1 MFNQNSITVIIT
13 TYNSSTY
20 FEKAIESV
28 LNQSIKVETIIIVD
42 DCSEDF
48 KNLKEKLSKIVFNNK
63 NTNFELIH
71 NKKNRGPGYSRN
83 AGWNRVKTKFIAF
96 LDSDDIWKINKLE
109 EQLKIFNN
117 YNNLSLVATAK
128 EKKIKYFK
136 TGFVNINTMLFRNLV
151 PLSSV
156 LMKSEIPYRFSE
168 KYYSEDYHLWL
179 DILFK
184 DLKIYIINDILCI
197 ENQIS
202 FRKKLSS
209 DYILMTLETQKTLS
223 KIYLKK
229 KIYFLNIL
237 LAKIFEVIK
246 FFLRFVNTKKRN

>member
-1 MFNQNSITVIIT
+1 MPVINTAFFKIYIFYYNLTYIFKKLIIIFTLFNQNSITVIIT

-128 EKKIKYFK
+128 EKIKYFK
-136 TGFVNINTMLFRNLV
+136 TGFVNINTMLFRNL
-151 PLSSV
+151 S
-156 LMKSEIPYRFSE
+156 
-168 KYYSEDYHLWL
+168 
-179 DILFK
+179 
-184 DLKIYIINDILCI
+184 
-197 ENQIS
+197 
-202 FRKKLSS
+202 
-209 DYILMTLETQKTLS
+209 
-223 KIYLKK
+223 
-229 KIYFLNIL
+229 
-237 LAKIFEVIK
+237 AFEQCSNEV
-246 FFLRFVNTKKRN
+246 